1 MGLWLSVHIAVLM
14 SLTGRGKGN
23 EHQAKRCNVT
33 IARGAVLVTPRT
45 LYHLATSVTQD
56 SVKITHIKKRT
67 VTGCV
72 KLVIGRLGEL
82 KEKIKIKNQ
91 LKNLKKKCDNL

>member
-1 MGLWLSVHIAVLM
+1 MKSSSVICASVVKLD
-14 SLTGRGKGN
+14 L
-23 EHQAKRCNVT
+23 
-33 IARGAVLVTPRT
+33 LRT
-45 LYHLATSVTQD
+45 LYRLATSVTQD

-82 KEKIKIKNQ
+82 KEKIKIKN
-91 LKNLKKKCDNL
+91 L